1 MRKHRSFKYYNRQ
14 VHLWLGLA
22 SGLVVFIVS
31 ITGCL
36 FVFQKEISQLTH
48 PEWYYTG
55 TPPPKPGTPVLP
67 LSRLEHIAQTALG
80 ANKPVNNIVTY
91 RDPKRSWEFMVY
103 KNNDSAITIFGSMVY
118 FQSVFL
124 DPYTGKITGARDY
137 KYDFFNVVKYIHWS
151 LLLNTRY
158 GQPIVGW
165 GTAIFVLL
173 LLTGLVLWWPKK
185 WTKRNRDISFKIK
198 WKASFR
204 RVNYDLHNVP
214 GFYSLVPAIILG
226 CTGLVMA
233 FPWFTAFVY
242 LVTTGSP
249 HPPRDP
255 VVHSTAP
262 DSATIRLVDA
272 PAALDKAFVQT
283 LELFPNS
290 PRIAISP
297 AGDAAGPIV
306 FTGYKDDETYYG
318 YDVLEFDQY
327 DGRLLVHQKNV
338 EKNPGQK
345 LMDMNY
351 DIHVGAIG
359 GLTGKI
365 IAFFISLIC
374 ASLPVTGFLVW
385 WLKRKKPHKNI
396 TADGII
402 IA

>member
-1 MRKHRSFKYYNRQ
+1 MRKRRSFKYYNRQ
-14 VHLWLGLA
+14 IHLWLGLA

-36 FVFQKEISQLTH
+36 FVFQQEISKAIH
-48 PEWYYTG
+48 PEWYYNA
-55 TPPPKPGTPVLP
+55 TPPKAGTAVLP

-80 ANKPVNNIVTY
+80 ADKPINNIVTY

-103 KNNDSAITIFGSMVY
+103 KDNDSAITIFGSMVY

-124 DPYTGKITGARDY
+124 DPYTGKVAGARDY

-151 LLLNTRY
+151 LLLNTCY

-173 LLTGLVLWWPKK
+173 LLTGLILWWPKK
-185 WTKRNRDISFKIK
+185 WTKKNRDISFKIK

-214 GFYSLVPAIILG
+214 GFYSLVPAIVLG

-233 FPWFTAFVY
+233 FPT
-242 LVTTGSP
+242 
-249 HPPRDP
+249 PPRDP
-255 VVHSTAP
+255 VVHSAVP

-272 PAALDKAFVQT
+272 PAALDKAFVRS

-290 PRIAISP
+290 PRIAVNP
-297 AGDAAGPIV
+297 AGDTAGVLV
-306 FTGYKDDETYYG
+306 FTGYRDDETYYG
-318 YDVLEFDQY
+318 YDVLQFDQY
-327 DGRLLVHQKNV
+327 DGRLLLHQKNAA
-338 EKNPGQK
+338 KNAGQK

-374 ASLPVTGFLVW
+374 ASLPITGFLVW
-385 WLKRKKPHKNI
+385 WLKRKRQHNKSDKNI
-396 TADGII
+396 TAHGII